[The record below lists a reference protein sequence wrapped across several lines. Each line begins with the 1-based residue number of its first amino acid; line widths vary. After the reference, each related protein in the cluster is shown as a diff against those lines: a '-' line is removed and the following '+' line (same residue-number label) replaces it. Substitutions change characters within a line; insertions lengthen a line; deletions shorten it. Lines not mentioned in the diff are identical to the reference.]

1 MHRSM
6 QSIMHHYETSI
17 TLHDLIYSVI
27 PNLDSAEKLVFS
39 TLESLIDTATNPLDI
54 MKRTDQRQAFGL
66 EVHRIRINLEH
77 LLSRYRAEVE
87 DVLRTEGEY
96 KGPVVKP
103 DDQEADAIHSAV
115 EIYRHVCAFQRGER
129 PHPIPGRETTSRKLI

>member
-1 MHRSM
+1 MHR
-6 QSIMHHYETSI
+6 YETSI
-17 TLHDLIYSVI
+17 TLNELIYAVI
-27 PNLDSAEKLVFS
+27 PNLNSAEKLVLS
-39 TLESLIDTATNPLDI
+39 TLESLIDTATNPLDV

-103 DDQEADAIHSAV
+103 DHQEAAAIHSAV
-115 EIYRHVCAFQRGER
+115 EIYQHVCAFQRGER
-129 PHPIPGRETTSRKLI
+129 LHPVPGRETTLRRLI